1 MDYNKGVLKH
11 LFSYL
16 SKNQFVAVLF
26 LVAAAF
32 FVFLLKDIL
41 LIIFIAYIVVA
52 ALNPIVNFLKQK
64 GIPNTIAVLLT
75 FFTTVL
81 FFFLLIAPLV
91 PFFVSQILQLSKSF
105 PIYLHQA
112 ATAIGLQVDVRD
124 FGQIFSAQQIGSNA
138 FALAGGVFGGFF
150 SVVTTI
156 AISFYLLLYY
166 DAAKKNVARLFPQK
180 HQNTAILMIDQV
192 NNKLGAWL
200 QGQFLLSIS
209 IGLITWIILT
219 LLQMPFALPLAVL
232 AGLFEIVP
240 TVGPIIAA
248 VPAIIVAFTISP
260 NMALFIILA
269 YIFIQLLENHLLVPR
284 IMQRAVGLN
293 PIVVIIGVIVGDRLL
308 GIPGALLSV
317 PFISLV
323 VLVSKNLDTLLNK
336 RQLTS

>member
-1 MDYNKGVLKH
+1 MDYNRGVIKY
-11 LFSYL
+11 LFAYL

-26 LVAAAF
+26 LIAVLFLAY
-32 FVFLLKDIL
+32 LLKDIL
-41 LIIFIAYIVVA
+41 LIVFIAYIVVA
-52 ALNPIVNFLKQK
+52 ALNPIVDFLKKK
-64 GIPNTIAVLLT
+64 GVPKTIAVLLT
-75 FFTTVL
+75 FFITVAC
-81 FFFLLIAPLV
+81 FVLLIAPLV
-91 PFFVSQILQLSKSF
+91 PFFISQILQLSKSF
-105 PIYLHQA
+105 PTYLHQA
-112 ATAIGLQVDVRD
+112 ATAIGLQLDVRS
-124 FGQIFSAQQIGSNA
+124 FGQIFTPQQIGSNA

-150 SVVTTI
+150 TVVTTI

-166 DAAKKNVARLFPQK
+166 DAAKKNVANLFPHK
-180 HQNTAILMIDQV
+180 HRPAAITIIDQV
-192 NNKLGAWL
+192 NSKLGAWL

-209 IGLITWIILT
+209 IGLITWTILT

-260 NMALFIILA
+260 NMALVIMAA

-293 PIVVIIGVIVGDRLL
+293 PVVVIIGVIVGDRLL

-323 VLVSKNLDTLLNK
+323 VLVSKNIDAFFSKELN
-336 RQLTS
+336 

>member
-1 MDYNKGVLKH
+1 MLFLGYNRGVVKL

-16 SKNQFVAVLF
+16 QKNQFIAGL
-26 LVAAAF
+26 LLLAI
-32 FVFLLKDIL
+32 VFAIVLLKDIL
-41 LIIFIAYIVVA
+41 LVIFIAYIAVA
-52 ALNPIVNFLKQK
+52 ALNPIVEFLRRRGVPKA
-64 GIPNTIAVLLT
+64 IAVLLT
-75 FFTTVL
+75 FFATVL
-81 FFFLLIAPLV
+81 FFVLLIAPLV

-112 ATAIGLQVDVRD
+112 ASMIGLQLDLKEV
-124 FGQIFSAQQIGSNA
+124 GQIFTPQQLGRNA

-150 SVVTTI
+150 TIVTTI
-156 AISFYLLLYY
+156 AITFYLLLYY
-166 DAAKKNVARLFPQK
+166 DAAKKNVANLFPQK
-180 HQNTAILMIDQV
+180 HQDKAVMIIDQV
-192 NNKLGAWL
+192 NSKLGAWL
-200 QGQFLLSIS
+200 QGQFLLSLS
-209 IGLITWIILT
+209 IGTITWTILT

-260 NMALFIILA
+260 NMALIIMLA

-293 PIVVIIGVIVGDRLL
+293 PVVVIIGVIVGDRLL

-317 PFISLV
+317 PFISLL
-323 VLVSKNLDTLLNK
+323 VLVSKNIETIMEK
-336 RQLTS
+336 K